1 MRLLQIFPVWDRQ
14 LGESLMGREEFP
26 LIFEV
31 AKLIHMLTPYTF
43 LPGWYAHEVSL
54 SLDKRFGQVYGMIP
68 ASDLLE
74 VEVQNIFQHRS
85 QLG

>member
-31 AKLIHMLTPYTF
+31 AKLINLLTLSF

-54 SLDKRFGQVYGMIP
+54 SLDKRFGEVYGMIP

-74 VEVQNIFQHRS
+74 VAFNNIFQHRS